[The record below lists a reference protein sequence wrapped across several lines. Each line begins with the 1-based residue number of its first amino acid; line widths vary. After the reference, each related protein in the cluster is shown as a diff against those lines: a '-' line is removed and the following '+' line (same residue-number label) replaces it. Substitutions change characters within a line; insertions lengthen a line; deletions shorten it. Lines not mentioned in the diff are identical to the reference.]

1 MLKAPKRGRRVED
14 DQVVLVVGNNVDDKA
29 SNMKGTLPRLLPNL
43 RRESRD
49 CVQGIAIGVAAVV
62 VLDKGVEF
70 AQGHVTPMLNLA
82 QLLCHVGIHVTFLNT
97 EHIHCRLTQRRALS
111 TRFPT
116 LRLES
121 IPDGLPPDHP
131 RTVPPIID
139 IISSLRLVTKL
150 LPHGPLI
157 VLL

>member
-1 MLKAPKRGRRVED
+1 MLTTKP
-14 DQVVLVVGNNVDDKA
+14 L
-29 SNMKGTLPRLLPNL
+29 T
-43 RRESRD
+43 RRELSHDFSQIFVERVARD

-116 LRLES
+116 LRFES
-121 IPDGLPPDHP
+121 ILDDSH
-131 RTVPPIID
+131 RIIHA
-139 IISSLRLVTKL
+139 
-150 LPHGPLI
+150 PFPL
-157 VLL
+157 